1 MTIIRKL
8 IAVVAVLGVGI
19 ALSASG
25 AFTVATAEA
34 AGPCASK
41 SEFKKVKRGMDKY
54 RVANILDTNGKL
66 VSRFGAYS
74 TRKYKTCS
82 RFSSIMVDFKR
93 GSVTSKSGF
102 WF

>member
-1 MTIIRKL
+1 MNRIYTL
-8 IAVVAVLGVGI
+8 IALVGI
-19 ALSASG
+19 GIVALGAGSVGSAQAS
-25 AFTVATAEA
+25 
-34 AGPCASK
+34 GPCASK
-41 SEFKKVKRGMDKY
+41 QEFKKVKRGMDKS

-74 TRKYKTCS
+74 TREYKTCS